1 MAGRKPMGPRLVR
14 RLDGSARAK
23 RRLEVILETIAGHR
37 TIREACDCLGIEEA
51 MFFRLRTQALQAS
64 LERLEPRPA
73 GRPSQHSSPEHQQIT
88 ELQQELAE
96 KEKELRAIEVRLE
109 VAQAIPQ
116 LLQGSAAPKKTTA
129 RKPARSKGQK
139 VRKRK
144 AR

>member
-14 RLDGSARAK
+14 HLDGSARAK
-23 RRLEVILETIAGHR
+23 QRMEVILDTVAGRR
-37 TIREACDCLGIEEA
+37 TVREACDSLGIEEA

-64 LERLEPRPA
+64 VDRLEPRPA
-73 GRPSQHSSPEHQQIT
+73 GRPARQSSPEQERIT

-96 KEKELRAIEVRLE
+96 KEMELKATEVRLE

-116 LLQGSAAPKKTTA
+116 LLEDSAPKKTTA
-129 RKPARSKGQK
+129 RKPASGKRQKG
-139 VRKRK
+139 RKKK